1 MYSYKFFIYFLRC
14 VNISISLSNRFVV
27 NISISL
33 SNFYDLILIHT
44 DRCVTSVMTGSFLP
58 TFRRLSRL
66 FHILENLLPQASI
79 RSNFHNHENSPKKTK
94 KKRETPV
101 LAESFFP
108 TFSVLKCL
116 SRLVHILE
124 KRSPSGKE

>member
-1 MYSYKFFIYFLRC
+1 MYSYIYFLRC
-14 VNISISLSNRFVV
+14 VNISISLSNSFL
-27 NISISL
+27 SIYQYL
-33 SNFYDLILIHT
+33 FQIVFYDLILIHT
-44 DRCVTSVMTGSFLP
+44 DRCVTSVMAGSFLP

-66 FHILENLLPQASI
+66 LHILEFTSTSFNNKQFSQS
-79 RSNFHNHENSPKKTK
+79 REFSKKTK
-94 KKRETPV
+94 KKRRLSWLKV
-101 LAESFFP
+101 FFP